1 MKPRIL
7 QICPH
12 DSPPFGELCQAF
24 SQAAEMAG
32 CEATTVILGHP
43 ANAPLHGN
51 IYLDLSNVRRGRS
64 ALRKRL
70 NSDVDCWDLVI
81 CHRYQAYRAAL
92 GLRVDRIKIVV
103 VAHEYGM
110 LKSLSRRL
118 HRLFVASRVRFGAV
132 SPSVSRE
139 LAAITG
145 FGLVLPNVLDLEACQ
160 AARLERDQARD
171 LLGLSEMGSPVLSE
185 QVVTIGVVGRLH
197 YKKRP
202 QLAVQAFQQ
211 FRQARPNA
219 QLVFVGSGDA
229 KQEEQLTQS
238 GAFVLGNIPNARNA
252 FRAFDVLLHTGDVES
267 FGMVI
272 LEAMAAGVPV
282 VVGAGGG
289 PEYVLGPLGHY
300 AAEDT
305 PQAYADA
312 LASAAAVDLERYRE
326 QSQKRAQQMFSLTA
340 LSHSLETLVGFVEHP
355 ETDPY
360 IPPH

>member
-24 SQAAEMAG
+24 TQAAEMAG
-32 CEATTVILGHP
+32 CEATTVILGGP
-43 ANAPLHGN
+43 TNAPLHEN
-51 IYLDLSNVRRGRS
+51 IYLDLTNVRGARS
-64 ALRKRL
+64 TLCKRL
-70 NSDVDCWDLVI
+70 NSDADWDLVI

-92 GLRVDRIKIVV
+92 GLHVDRIKIVV
-103 VAHEYGM
+103 VAHEYGI

-118 HRLFVASRVRFGAV
+118 HRLFLASRVRFGAV

-160 AARLERDQARD
+160 AARLERDQARKH
-171 LLGLSEMGSPVLSE
+171 LGLPELGVSA
-185 QVVTIGVVGRLH
+185 QVFTVGVVGRLH

-202 QLAVQAFQQ
+202 QLAVQAFQH
-211 FRQARPNA
+211 FRRARPDA
-219 QLVFVGSGDA
+219 QLVFVGTGDA
-229 KQEEQLTQS
+229 KQEEQLTQD
-238 GAFVLGNIPNARNA
+238 GALVLGNIPNARSA

-300 AAEDT
+300 ACEDT
-305 PQAYADA
+305 PQAYAEA
-312 LASAAAVDLERYRE
+312 LARAAVVDLERYRE
-326 QSQKRAQQMFSLTA
+326 QSQQRAQRMFSLTA
-340 LSHSLETLVGFVEHP
+340 LSRSLETLVDFVEHP

-360 IPPH
+360 IPPP